1 MVDEEDRAGMDDAE
15 GALPLDT
22 AGILLRRARLEAK
35 LTIKQVSDKTRIGQ
49 RHLSQIEEG
58 DFDGLPGRTYAIG
71 FSRSYA
77 KAVGL
82 DDRRIAD
89 MVRAELAEGG
99 YDNRGHTAGFEPG
112 DPARIPTRGLAWFSA
127 LAAILLIAGG
137 FAYFRGYF
145 FPGSG
150 PGPLV
155 ADAPVEAQ
163 KAPQVAAANSPTA
176 DATGPV
182 VFTAL
187 EDGIWVKFYDA
198 EGTRLM
204 EKQMALNESFTVPA
218 DAKGPQIWTAR
229 PEALAITVGGKAVPK
244 LAEELQT
251 MRDVAVS
258 AEALLARS
266 APPAQ
271 TATPAPQNPAN

>member
-1 MVDEEDRAGMDDAE
+1 MADEEDTVE
-15 GALPLDT
+15 GTLPLDT
-22 AGILLRRARLEAK
+22 AGFLLRRARVEAK
-35 LTIKQVSDKTRIGQ
+35 MTIEQVSAKTRIGQ
-49 RHLSQIEEG
+49 RHLSLIEEG

-82 DDRRIAD
+82 DDRQIAD
-89 MVRAELAEGG
+89 MVRDELAGG
-99 YDNRGHTAGFEPG
+99 GFDDHGGTARFEPG

-127 LAAILLIAGG
+127 LAAILLVAGG

-150 PGPLV
+150 PSPLV
-155 ADAPVEAQ
+155 ADAPAGTDA
-163 KAPQVAAANSPTA
+163 APQLAAA
-176 DATGPV
+176 DAPAENLGGPV

-204 EKQMALNESFTVPA
+204 EKQMALNESFTIPA
-218 DAKGPQIWTAR
+218 DVEGPQIWTAR
-229 PEALAITVGGKAVPK
+229 PDALRITVGGKEVPK
-244 LAEELQT
+244 LTEELQT

-266 APPAQ
+266 APSEP
-271 TATPAPQNPAN
+271 PVAPEEPVSET

>member
-1 MVDEEDRAGMDDAE
+1 MADEEDTVE
-15 GALPLDT
+15 GTLPLDT
-22 AGILLRRARLEAK
+22 AGILLRRARVEAK
-35 LTIKQVSDKTRIGQ
+35 MTIEQVSAKTRIGK

-82 DDRRIAD
+82 DDRQIAD

-99 YDNRGHTAGFEPG
+99 FGDHGGTAGFEPG

-127 LAAILLIAGG
+127 LAAILLVAGG

-150 PGPLV
+150 PSPLV
-155 ADAPVEAQ
+155 ADAPASTGA
-163 KAPQVAAANSPTA
+163 APQMVAA
-176 DATGPV
+176 DAPAENLGGPV

-187 EDGIWVKFYDA
+187 ENGIWVKFYDA

-204 EKQMALNESFTVPA
+204 EKQMALNESFTIPA
-218 DAKGPQIWTAR
+218 EVEGPQIWTAR
-229 PEALAITVGGKAVPK
+229 PDALRITVGGKEVPK

-258 AEALLARS
+258 AEALLARPAPSEPS
-266 APPAQ
+266 AP
-271 TATPAPQNPAN
+271 TAEPVSET